1 MRCNLAP
8 VHAGSAAALVSFH
21 RRSNAARRSG
31 RESLWH
37 TACSSPGN
45 AASNLAGSPV
55 EALMILIKHVLV
67 ATDFSEPS
75 GAALNYG
82 RELARTFAATL
93 HVLHVAD
100 NVTFQY
106 GVEGYS
112 TLLPEMQEDVEA
124 SARTQLDALITEE
137 DRVAVAC
144 RARRHHRR
152 AQGRRHRPLRQ
163 RAPDGPHRDGD
174 AWSRRGQS
182 PLDGECGRAAW
193 CGPPPVRC

>member
-1 MRCNLAP
+1 MPPAQVWPGEP
-8 VHAGSAAALVSFH
+8 VAH
-21 RRSNAARRSG
+21 RVLFTGQR
-31 RESLWH
+31 
-37 TACSSPGN
+37 P
-45 AASNLAGSPV
+45 SNLAGSPV

-106 GVEGYS
+106 RVEGYS

-124 SARTQLDALITEE
+124 SARRQLDALITEE
-137 DRVAVAC
+137 DRVELHAEPVVITAV
-144 RARRHHRR
+144 
-152 AQGRRHRPLRQ
+152 PK
-163 RAPDGPHRDGD
+163 
-174 AWSRRGQS
+174 
-182 PLDGECGRAAW
+182 AAAIVHYASGTRW
-193 CGPPPVRC
+193 TSS